1 MLPDEQP
8 AATIT
13 AASVTEKKRRV
24 TGCTLTHASIDVGSP
39 ASSVGCERTDTVIVV
54 DLFIGGTHR
63 SASTHDTL
71 SIREPATGEV
81 MTTIAAGAAADV
93 DAAIRVARESFDSGV
108 WAGQSATARGRV
120 LLRVAALIRERVEE
134 IATLEARNA
143 GKPIG
148 DARWE
153 VNAAAD
159 VFEYYAGAANKIFG
173 ETIPVQDAGID
184 LVLREPVGVCAL
196 IVPWNFPLLI
206 TTWKTAPALACGN
219 SVIIKPASLTPL
231 SALKLG
237 EILVEAG
244 VPAGCVSVLPGPGRV
259 IGDALVSDPR
269 VDKIGFTGET
279 TTGAS
284 ILRASSEN
292 ITRVSLELGGK
303 SACVVFADAD
313 WRKAATE
320 TPMAVFANA
329 GQDCC
334 ARSRIVV
341 EASIY
346 DDFVAAF
353 TATTEALRIGT
364 PLDDSTEIGPMISTA
379 QRQVS
384 LDYLDIAATEGAE
397 RVTGG
402 VVPDDPGFYLSPAVL
417 ANVDNSMRVAQE
429 EIFGPVA
436 SIIPFRDEADAI
448 RIAND
453 TPYGLSG
460 SVWTRDLGRAIRTAK
475 AIRTGVISVNTN
487 RSVRT
492 EAPFG
497 GYKHSG
503 LGRELGMHAMAHYT
517 EVKNV
522 FLSSE

>member
-1 MLPDEQP
+1 MCVQSTPSHRSTLAQAP
-8 AATIT
+8 AR
-13 AASVTEKKRRV
+13 SRRV
-24 TGCTLTHASIDVGSP
+24 PLAPHP
-39 ASSVGCERTDTVIVV
+39 ARYRAFM
-54 DLFIGGTHR
+54 DLLIGGTAR
-63 SASTHDTL
+63 PAYAGGTLQVIEPSTGLELTTVASGD
-71 SIREPATGEV
+71 AT
-81 MTTIAAGAAADV
+81 DV
-93 DAAIRVARESFDSGV
+93 DAAIRAARESFDAGV
-108 WAGQSATARGRV
+108 WANQSATARGKV
-120 LLRVAALIRERVEE
+120 LLKVAGLIRERAEE

-153 VNAAAD
+153 INAAAD

-173 ETIPVQDAGID
+173 ETVPVQDAGID

-244 VPAGCVSVLPGPGRV
+244 VPEGCVSVLPGPGRI

-313 WRKAATE
+313 WEKAAAE
-320 TPMAVFANA
+320 TPMAVFANT

-353 TATTEALRIGT
+353 ARTTEALRIGT
-364 PLDDSTEIGPMISTA
+364 PLDESTEIGPMISAA

-384 LDYLDIAATEGAE
+384 LDYLAIGREEGAE
-397 RVTGG
+397 CVTGG
-402 VVPDDPGFYLSPAVL
+402 VMPDDPGFYLSPAVL
-417 ANVDNSMRVAQE
+417 AGVGNSMRVAQE

-460 SVWTRDLGRAIRTAK
+460 SVWTRDIGRALRMVRS
-475 AIRTGVISVNTN
+475 IRTGVISVNTN

-497 GYKHSG
+497 GYKRSG
-503 LGRELGMHAMAHYT
+503 LGRELGMHAMSHYT

>member
-1 MLPDEQP
+1 M
-8 AATIT
+8 
-13 AASVTEKKRRV
+13 
-24 TGCTLTHASIDVGSP
+24 
-39 ASSVGCERTDTVIVV
+39 
-54 DLFIGGTHR
+54 DLLIGGTTRPAHAGGTLQVIEP
-63 SASTHDTL
+63 STGTELTTVASGD
-71 SIREPATGEV
+71 AT
-81 MTTIAAGAAADV
+81 DV
-93 DAAIRVARESFDSGV
+93 DAAIRAARESFDAGV
-108 WAGQSATARGRV
+108 WANQSATARGKV
-120 LLRVAALIRERVEE
+120 LLKVAGLIRERVEE

-173 ETIPVQDAGID
+173 ETVPVQDSGID

-244 VPAGCVSVLPGPGRV
+244 VPEGCVSVLPGPGRI

-313 WRKAATE
+313 WEKAAAE
-320 TPMAVFANA
+320 TPMAVFANT

-341 EASIY
+341 EATIY

-353 TATTEALRIGT
+353 ARTTEALRIGT
-364 PLDDSTEIGPMISTA
+364 PLAESTEIGPMISAA

-384 LDYLDIAATEGAE
+384 LDYLGIGREEGAE
-397 RVTGG
+397 CVTGG
-402 VVPDDPGFYLSPAVL
+402 VMPDDPGFYLSPAVL
-417 ANVDNSMRVAQE
+417 AGVDNSMRVAQE

-460 SVWTRDLGRAIRTAK
+460 SIWTRDLGRALRVVK

-487 RSVRT
+487 KSVRT

-497 GYKHSG
+497 GYKRSG
-503 LGRELGMHAMAHYT
+503 LGRELGMHAMTHYT

>member
-1 MLPDEQP
+1 M
-8 AATIT
+8 
-13 AASVTEKKRRV
+13 
-24 TGCTLTHASIDVGSP
+24 
-39 ASSVGCERTDTVIVV
+39 
-54 DLFIGGTHR
+54 DLLIGGTTR
-63 SASTHDTL
+63 PAADGGTL
-71 SIREPATGEV
+71 DVFEPASGGV
-81 MTTIAAGAAADV
+81 LTTIASGTAADAEAAV
-93 DAAIRVARESFDSGV
+93 TAARAAFDAGV
-108 WAGQSATARGRV
+108 WSGQSATARGKV
-120 LLRVAALIRERVEE
+120 LLRVAALIRERSEE
-134 IATLEARNA
+134 LATLEARNA

-159 VFEYYAGAANKIFG
+159 VFEYYAGAANKLFG
-173 ETIPVQDAGID
+173 EVVPVQDDGLD
-184 LVLREPVGVCAL
+184 VVMREPVGVCAL

-219 SVIIKPASLTPL
+219 SVVIKPASLTPL
-231 SALKLG
+231 TALRLG
-237 EILVEAG
+237 ELLVEAG
-244 VPAGCVSVLPGPGRV
+244 VPEGCVSVVPGPGGV
-259 IGDALVSDPR
+259 VGDALVGDPR
-269 VDKIGFTGET
+269 VDKVGFTGET
-279 TTGAS
+279 ATGAA

-313 WRKAATE
+313 WERAAAE
-320 TPMAVFANA
+320 TPMSVFANA

-341 EASIY
+341 ESSIY

-353 TATTEALRIGT
+353 ARATEAITVGT
-364 PLDDSTEIGPMISTA
+364 PLDDATEVGPMISAA
-379 QRQVS
+379 QRRTS
-384 LDYLDIAATEGAE
+384 LDYLELGVGAGAE

-402 VVPDDPGFYLSPAVL
+402 EVPDGDGWYLTPAVL
-417 ANVDNSMRVAQE
+417 ARVDNSMRVAQE

-436 SIIPFRDEADAI
+436 SIIPFRDEADAV

-460 SVWTRDLGRAIRTAK
+460 SLWTRDLGRAMRVARG
-475 AIRTGVISVNTN
+475 IRTGVLSVNTN

-503 LGRELGMHAMAHYT
+503 LGRELGMHAMHHYT

-522 FLSSE
+522 FFSAE

>member
-1 MLPDEQP
+1 MHLLIGGTAQP
-8 AATIT
+8 AADGEELRVVEPSTGAELMT
-13 AASVTEKKRRV
+13 VAS
-24 TGCTLTHASIDVGSP
+24 
-39 ASSVGCERTDTVIVV
+39 
-54 DLFIGGTHR
+54 
-63 SASTHDTL
+63 
-71 SIREPATGEV
+71 
-81 MTTIAAGAAADV
+81 AGPADV
-93 DAAIRVARESFDSGV
+93 EAAIRAARDSFDAGV
-108 WAGQSATARGRV
+108 WADQSATARGRV
-120 LLRVAALIRERVEE
+120 LLRVAGLIRDRVEE
-134 IATLEARNA
+134 IAVLEARNA

-173 ETIPVQDAGID
+173 ETVPVQDAGID

-219 SVIIKPASLTPL
+219 SIIIKPASLTPL
-231 SALKLG
+231 SAVKLG

-244 VPAGCVSVLPGPGRV
+244 VPAGCVSVLPGPGRI

-313 WRKAATE
+313 WERAAAE
-320 TPMAVFANA
+320 TPMAVFANT

-353 TATTEALRIGT
+353 TRTTEALRVGT
-364 PLDDSTEIGPMISTA
+364 PLDDSTEIGPMISRA

-384 LDYLDIAATEGAE
+384 LDYLDIAAREGAE
-397 RVTGG
+397 QVCGG
-402 VVPDDPGFYLSPAVL
+402 VMPDEPGFYLSPAVL
-417 ANVDNSMRVAQE
+417 ANVDNSMRVARE

-436 SIIPFRDEADAI
+436 SIIAFRDEADAV

-460 SVWTRDLGRAIRTAK
+460 SIWTRELGRSIRVAR

-503 LGRELGMHAMAHYT
+503 LGRELGMHAMHHYT